1 MPGENVLPVQHYP
14 DDFLTLSHVVHD
26 SSLADF
32 PWIYCDRN
40 LIVDAFY
47 VCSQIGAGGTTTT
60 VALVKVASGTIPTTA
75 NIATAATAGTISTVN
90 VSAAAAVTSGT
101 IVNTVNF
108 VDAGS
113 WICIDATAGDG
124 TLATFR
130 GTFNIRFRSR
140 PK

>member
-1 MPGENVLPVQHYP
+1 MAGENVLPVQHYP
-14 DDFLTLSHVVHD
+14 DDFQVSSHVVHD
-26 SSLADF
+26 GSLADF

-60 VALVKVASGTIPTTA
+60 VALVKVASGTIPTSA
-75 NIATAATAGTISTVN
+75 NIGTAATAGTISTVN
-90 VSAAAAVTSGT
+90 ISAAAAVTSGT
-101 IVNTVNF
+101 IATTTNF

-124 TLATFR
+124 TLGTFR

-140 PK
+140 VK

>member
-1 MPGENVLPVQHYP
+1 MPGENVLVPQYYP
-14 DDFLTLSHVVHD
+14 DDFQVSAHVVHD
-26 SSLADF
+26 ASLADF

-60 VALVKVASGTIPTTA
+60 VALVKVDSGTIPTSA
-75 NIATAATAGTISTVN
+75 NITSAASAGTISTVN
-90 VSAAAAVTSGT
+90 ISAAAAVTSGT
-101 IVNTVNF
+101 IVNTTNF

-113 WICIDATAGDG
+113 WLCIDATAGDG

-130 GTFNIRFRSR
+130 GTFIIRFRSR
-140 PK
+140 PQ

>member
-1 MPGENVLPVQHYP
+1 MPGENVLPVQYYP

-60 VALVKVASGTIPTTA
+60 VALVKVASGTIPTSA
-75 NIATAATAGTISTVN
+75 NIGTAATAGTISTVN

-101 IVNTVNF
+101 VVNTTNF
-108 VDAGS
+108 VDTGS
-113 WICIDATAGDG
+113 WLCIDATAGDG